1 MAANV
6 VIGLTGNI
14 ATGKSL
20 VLRMLQE
27 LGASVIDADK
37 LTHQL
42 MVPGSPLYQAI
53 VEEFGKFVLDDNG
66 NINRPKLGRMVFGD
80 STALARLEELIHPV
94 VRQEILKRIAETTT
108 PSVVV
113 EAIKLFE
120 SGLAEHCHSNWVV
133 VAPMEVQ
140 YKRLIERRKMEPAQA
155 QQRIKAQPS
164 QKEKVTRADVVID
177 NSGDL
182 AKTWATV
189 KKQYTALMQAKTDV
203 VQPATTE
210 QATPVVKV
218 SPPPAKELK
227 ITDVA
232 IRRAKRQDLQAMSQ
246 LIAKTTHGLINP
258 DLNQMM
264 EALFSRAYIVALVGE
279 YMVGVAGWQTENLI
293 AGLQDFYVLRD
304 DMWPTVG
311 KKMLDKVHEEI
322 NSLSCE
328 VAMVFVLNQAGPRPV
343 QFFESQGYEQS
354 ESKDLGYMW
363 KDAAMEW
370 QPENSC
376 LLYKKLREQRI
387 MVPM

>member
-42 MVPGSPLYQAI
+42 MVPGNPLYQAI

-66 NINRPKLGRMVFGD
+66 QLNRARLGRLVFGD
-80 STALARLEELIHPV
+80 PTALARLEEIIHPV
-94 VRQEILKRIAETTT
+94 VRQEILKQIAETTT
-108 PSVVV
+108 PAVVV

-120 SGLAEHCHSNWVV
+120 SGLADHCHSNWVV
-133 VAPMEVQ
+133 TAPMEIQ
-140 YKRLIERRKMEPAQA
+140 YKRLIERRKMDPAQA
-155 QQRIKAQPS
+155 QQRIKAQPP
-164 QKEKVTRADVVID
+164 QEEKIARADVVVD

-182 AKTWATV
+182 AKTWAFV
-189 KKQYTALMQAKTDV
+189 KKQYTALMEAKTNA
-203 VQPATTE
+203 VQPTTTE
-210 QATPVVKV
+210 QATPVARV
-218 SPPPAKELK
+218 SAPAAKELK
-227 ITDVA
+227 ISDVT

-304 DMWPTVG
+304 DMWLTVG
-311 KKMLDKVHEEI
+311 KKMLDKIHEEI

-328 VAMVFVLNQAGPRPV
+328 VAMVFVLNQVGPKPV

>member
-42 MVPGSPLYQAI
+42 MVPDNPLYQAI
-53 VEEFGKFVLDDNG
+53 VEEFGKFVLDENG
-66 NINRPKLGRMVFGD
+66 QLNRSRLGRLVFGD
-80 STALARLEELIHPV
+80 PTALARLEEIIHPA
-94 VRQEILKRIAETTT
+94 VRQEILKQIAEATT
-108 PSVVV
+108 PAVVV

-133 VAPMEVQ
+133 TAPMEVQ
-140 YKRLIERRKMEPAQA
+140 YKRLIERRKMNPAQA
-155 QQRIKAQPS
+155 QQRIKAQPP
-164 QKEKVTRADVVID
+164 QEEKIARADVVVD

-182 AKTWATV
+182 GKTWAFV
-189 KKQYTALMQAKTDV
+189 KKQYTALMQAKTSAT
-203 VQPATTE
+203 QPAATE
-210 QATPVVKV
+210 QATPVAKV
-218 SPPPAKELK
+218 SGPGVKELK
-227 ITDVA
+227 IEDVT

-246 LIAKTTHGLINP
+246 LIARTTNGLINP

-264 EALFSRAYIVALVGE
+264 EALFSRAYIVAMVGE

-304 DMWPTVG
+304 DMWSTVG
-311 KKMLDKVHEEI
+311 KKMLDKVHEEV

-343 QFFESQGYEQS
+343 QFFESQGYEKS

-370 QPENSC
+370 QPENSS